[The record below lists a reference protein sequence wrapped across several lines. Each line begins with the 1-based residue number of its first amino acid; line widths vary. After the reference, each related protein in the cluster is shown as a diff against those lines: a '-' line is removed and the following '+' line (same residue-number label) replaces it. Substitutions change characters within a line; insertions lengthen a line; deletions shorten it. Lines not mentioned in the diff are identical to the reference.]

1 MTRFLTLVLSLSAA
15 FLVPLGAAW
24 AQTVP
29 ANFSQTTYQTNVTS
43 ITAMA
48 WAKDGT
54 DDLLFCSQKTGEIR
68 VVKNGSLQSASVA
81 TVAVT
86 TNNEAGLDNI
96 IVDPSY
102 ASNKFIYVFA
112 CVDIGGGQFRHRIF
126 RFTVSNGTTVGISAG
141 PNQIGPDTPCRNVN
155 HNGGGMAI
163 GADGFLYMGTG
174 NLANDAKIGADG
186 ETTEWTS
193 LGSKIIRINRFD
205 GTAVPSNPWFNDPV
219 HTDPVMK
226 YVFAKGFRNPFGLR
240 IRPGTSDLWLTA
252 VGDSYEQIFLVT
264 AGSTEGWP
272 TENNTTDNSKL
283 KPKLVY
289 TTNSDPNAT
298 PPGPPPYFG
307 GCLTR
312 GAFYTG
318 SMFPSAYSGNFFF
331 VDYNSGKL
339 MRCVMN
345 GTNDGFTSS
354 AVFVTGNGSL
364 VDINVGPDGALYYCS
379 NGNSAIYRLAYTG
392 TAPALVL
399 STNSLS
405 FNEGT
410 SGSFQVHLSS
420 APSGNVTV
428 SVTRTTA
435 DTDISVAAGSAT
447 LTFTPTNF
455 ATNQT
460 LTINGASN
468 PDMINHL
475 GTIQVA
481 ASGMTSQNVSVTV
494 VNTNTVNGAP
504 TATITAPTDGATV
517 SGTNADFFGQGS
529 DPQGNATLDRAEF
542 YIDGVL
548 RYTDP
553 YVAAVGHFHFGSAHL
568 SWNTTSLTDGPHTLR
583 MTVYDTGGLSG
594 SAQISVT
601 VNNSAGAKGLRG
613 DYYSDMAFG
622 HWVMSRVDPIIN
634 FDWGNGSPDPL
645 VPNDHFSVRWTG
657 HVVPS
662 FSEIYTFFTKTD
674 DGARLW
680 VNGTLLVDQWVDQSA
695 TEWSGMIALTAGTP
709 ASIVYEYY
717 ENGGGA
723 SAQLSWSSA
732 SQTKGSIPTSAMT
745 VTSAAG
751 PPSGGSGGGSAGGG
765 GGGGGGGGCGA
776 TGLEGGLLYAW
787 SALRRRRR
795 RDPAEHPEMSLDG
808 AASASSDRASSL
820 VTNWTRSRDTM
831 DGVAATIRVGSPG
844 LHRTD
849 LWMREDGFVVD
860 KIVLTTNS
868 GDTPTG
874 TGRAESLR

>member
-1 MTRFLTLVLSLSAA
+1 MSRFLSATLAFVAVLLA
-15 FLVPLGAAW
+15 PLGLSW
-24 AQTVP
+24 AQTAP
-29 ANFSQTTYQTNVTS
+29 ANFSQTTYKTGVNS
-43 ITAMA
+43 ITGMA
-48 WAKDGT
+48 WAKDGS

-68 VVKNGSLQSASVA
+68 VIKNGALQSANVA

-102 ASNKFIYVFA
+102 STNKFIYVFA
-112 CVDIGGGQFRHRIF
+112 CTDIGGGQFRHRIQ
-126 RFTVSNGTTVGISAG
+126 RFTISNGGTVGISAG
-141 PNQIGPDTPCRNVN
+141 PNQIGPDTPCMNVN

-163 GADGFLYMGTG
+163 GADGYLYMGTG
-174 NLANDAKIGADG
+174 NCGNGNNIGGDG
-186 ETTEWTS
+186 TSTEWTS
-193 LGSKIIRINRFD
+193 LGSKIIRIDRLNN
-205 GTAVPSNPWFNDPV
+205 TPVASNPWYNDAT

-226 YVFAKGFRNPFGLR
+226 WVFAKGLRNPFGLR

-252 VGDSYEQIFLVT
+252 VGDSWEQIFLVT

-289 TTNSDPNAT
+289 PTNSDPNT
-298 PPGPPPYFG
+298 IPPGPPPYYG

-318 SMFPSAYSGNFFF
+318 SMFPSGYMGNFFF

-345 GTNDGFTSS
+345 GTNDGFASS
-354 AVFVTGNGSL
+354 AEFVTGNGSL

-392 TAPALVL
+392 TAPALVV

-410 SGSFQVHLSS
+410 SGTFQVHLSA
-420 APSGNVTV
+420 APASNVTV
-428 SVTRTTA
+428 TVTRTTA

-447 LTFTPTNF
+447 LTFTPANF
-455 ATNQT
+455 GTNQT
-460 LTINGASN
+460 VTVNGASN

-494 VNTNTVNGAP
+494 VNTDTVNGAP
-504 TATITAPTDGATV
+504 TATITAPVNGATV
-517 SGTNADFFGQGS
+517 SGTNADFFGQGN

-553 YVAAVGHFHFGSAHL
+553 YVATIGHFHFGSAHL

-601 VNNSAGAKGLRG
+601 VDNSAGAKGLRG
-613 DYYSDMAFG
+613 DYYSDMTFG

-657 HVVPS
+657 QVVPT
-662 FSEIYTFFTKTD
+662 FSEMYTFFTKTD

-680 VNGTLLVDQWVDQSA
+680 VNGTLLVDQWVDQAA

-709 ASIVYEYY
+709 ASIVFEYY

-732 SQTKGSIPTSAMT
+732 SQTKGFIPTSSMT
-745 VTSAAG
+745 TTSASGA
-751 PPSGGSGGGSAGGG
+751 PSGGGGGGAASGG

-776 TGLEGGLLYAW
+776 TGLEALLGF
-787 SALRRRRR
+787 ALLALGRRCR
-795 RDPAEHPEMSLDG
+795 RDPA
-808 AASASSDRASSL
+808 
-820 VTNWTRSRDTM
+820 
-831 DGVAATIRVGSPG
+831 
-844 LHRTD
+844 
-849 LWMREDGFVVD
+849 
-860 KIVLTTNS
+860 
-868 GDTPTG
+868 
-874 TGRAESLR
+874 

>member
-1 MTRFLTLVLSLSAA
+1 MLRFSLPTAA
-15 FLVPLGAAW
+15 FLASLMTLPAFLD

-29 ANFSQTTYQTNVTS
+29 ANFSQTTYKTNVNS
-43 ITAMA
+43 ITGMA

-54 DDLLFCSQKTGEIR
+54 DDLLFCTQKTGEIR
-68 VVKNGSLQSASVA
+68 VIKNGALQTANVA
-81 TVAVT
+81 TLAVT

-102 ASNKFIYVFA
+102 GSNKYIYVFA
-112 CVDIGGGQFRHRIF
+112 CTDIGGGQFRHRIQ
-126 RFTVSNGTTVGISAG
+126 RFTISNGGTVGISAG
-141 PNQIGPDTPCRNVN
+141 PNQIGPDTPCMNVN

-163 GADGFLYMGTG
+163 GADGYLYMGTG
-174 NLANDAKIGADG
+174 NLGNGNNVGGDG
-186 ETTEWTS
+186 TSTEWTS
-193 LGSKIIRINRFD
+193 LGAKIIRIDRLNN
-205 GTAVPSNPWFNDPV
+205 TPVPSNPWYNDAT

-226 YVFAKGFRNPFGLR
+226 WVFAKGFRNPFGLR
-240 IRPGTSDLWLTA
+240 IRPGTSDLWLTE
-252 VGDSYEQIFLVT
+252 VGDGFEQIFLVT
-264 AGSTEGWP
+264 AGSTQGWP

-283 KPKLVY
+283 KPKLAY

-298 PPGPPPYFG
+298 PPGPPPYYG

-318 SMFPSAYSGNFFF
+318 SMFPSGYQGNFFF

-345 GTNDGFTSS
+345 GTNDGFASS

-392 TAPALVL
+392 TAPALVV
-399 STNSLS
+399 STSSLS

-410 SGSFQVHLSS
+410 SGTFQVHLSA
-420 APSGNVTV
+420 APAANVTV
-428 SVTRTTA
+428 NVTRTTT

-447 LTFTPTNF
+447 LTFTPANF
-455 ATNQT
+455 GTNQT
-460 LTINGASN
+460 VTINGASN

-504 TATITAPTDGATV
+504 TATISAPANGATV
-517 SGTNADFFGQGS
+517 SGTNADFFGQGN

-553 YVAAVGHFHFGSAHL
+553 YVATTGHFHFGSAHL

-583 MTVYDTGGLSG
+583 MTVFDTGGLSG
-594 SAQISVT
+594 SAQITVT
-601 VNNSAGAKGLRG
+601 VDNSAGSKGLRG
-613 DYYSDMAFG
+613 DYYNDMTLG
-622 HWVMSRVDPIIN
+622 NLVMSRVDPIVN
-634 FDWGNGSPDPL
+634 FDWAGGSPDPL
-645 VPNDHFSVRWTG
+645 VPNDQFSVRWTG
-657 HVVPS
+657 EVVPA
-662 FSEIYTFFTKTD
+662 FSEMYTFYTRTD

-680 VNGTLLVDQWVDQSA
+680 VNGTLLVDQWVNQGP

-709 ASIVYEYY
+709 ASIVFEYY

-723 SAQLSWSSA
+723 VAQLSWSST
-732 SQTKGSIPTSAMT
+732 SQTKGPIPTSAMT
-745 VTSAAG
+745 TTSAAG
-751 PPSGGSGGGSAGGG
+751 PPPGSSGGGSAGGG
-765 GGGGGGGGCGA
+765 GGGGGSCGA
-776 TGLEGGLLYAW
+776 TGLEGILVYALF
-787 SALRRRRR
+787 ALRRRRP
-795 RDPAEHPEMSLDG
+795 RDPA
-808 AASASSDRASSL
+808 
-820 VTNWTRSRDTM
+820 
-831 DGVAATIRVGSPG
+831 
-844 LHRTD
+844 
-849 LWMREDGFVVD
+849 
-860 KIVLTTNS
+860 
-868 GDTPTG
+868 
-874 TGRAESLR
+874 